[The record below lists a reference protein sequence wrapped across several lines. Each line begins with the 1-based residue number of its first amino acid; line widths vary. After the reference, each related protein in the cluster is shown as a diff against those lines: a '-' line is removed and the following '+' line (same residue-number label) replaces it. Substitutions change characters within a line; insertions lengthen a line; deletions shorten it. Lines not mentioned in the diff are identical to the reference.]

1 MKELLHKNDTTE
13 MSRREFLAK
22 LVKLSLVLG
31 ATPLVSELLIE
42 EAFARKSRRLLK
54 PDKKSSAISS
64 SLNRIE
70 VWHYK
75 KLPNSLIQCF
85 ICPLNCVLEDGETC
99 FCRTRTNYGG
109 TLYNEAYQNPCILQV
124 DPIEKGP
131 FYHYRPA
138 TKTLSLGTAGC
149 NLRCIFCQ
157 NWQISQKK
165 PCETKNYSVPV
176 QTAPSLASTQECGSI
191 TFTYTEP
198 VVFSEYV
205 YKVAEAARSVN
216 IPCQVATSGFINER
230 PLREWCKV
238 INAFVVSIKACNDS
252 AYKRICGQP
261 MGPVLDTLK
270 VIRSENKWLELV
282 YVVIPTIN
290 DNIKEIGG
298 LAKWI
303 SKELG
308 SEVPLH
314 LARFF
319 PAYKLQNLPRTP
331 VKQLEDARK
340 SALDAGLKF
349 VYLDNVPGHPDG
361 NTYCPSCREMLVERV
376 GFKTLQLKVDAS
388 GRCPKCKTQIPGI
401 WA

>member
-1 MKELLHKNDTTE
+1 MTELTHNTE
-13 MSRREFLAK
+13 MSRREFLVKLAK
-22 LVKLSLVLG
+22 LTVILG
-31 ATPLVSELLIE
+31 ASPLVGELLIQD
-42 EAFARKSRRLLK
+42 ALARKSHRPLNLNTR
-54 PDKKSSAISS
+54 SSFIDPSF
-64 SLNRIE
+64 NRIE
-70 VWHYK
+70 VWHYT
-75 KLPNSLIQCF
+75 KLSGRRIQCF
-85 ICPLNCVLEDGETC
+85 ICPLNCILEDGETC

-131 FYHYRPA
+131 FYHYHPA
-138 TKTLSLGTAGC
+138 TKTLSLGLAGC

-165 PCETKNYSVPV
+165 PAETRNFSVPV
-176 QTAPSLASTQECGSI
+176 EDTPSLASTRDCRSI

-198 VVFSEYV
+198 VVYSEYV
-205 YKVAEAARSVN
+205 YKVAEAAAAFN
-216 IPCQVATSGFINER
+216 IPSQVATSGFINER
-230 PLREWCKV
+230 PLREWCRV
-238 INAFVVSIKACNDS
+238 INAFVVSIKACNES

-261 MGPVLDTLK
+261 MSPILDTLK

-303 SKELG
+303 SSELG

-319 PAYKLQNLPRTP
+319 PHT
-331 VKQLEDARK
+331 KQMEDARK
-340 SALDAGLKF
+340 AAQDAGLKF
-349 VYLDNVPGHPDG
+349 VYLDNVPGHPGG
-361 NTYCPSCREMLVERV
+361 NTYCPGCGDLLVERV
-376 GFKTLQLKVDAS
+376 GFKTLRMKVDS
-388 GRCPKCKTQIPGI
+388 TGRCPKCQTPIPGL
-401 WA
+401 WS